1 MKNLSILLLVLVAGI
16 IQNTFAQNVGIGIAT
31 PTERL
36 HVNGNVRFS
45 GALMPNN
52 LPGTTGQIL
61 ISQGAGVAP
70 IWGTVAG
77 NQIVSTS
84 LSGFREGT
92 TTTWSAV
99 TGMTVTFTARS
110 TSAFVMFSASGY
122 GYTNSMSYVQFRVFN
137 VTTGTSVVQTQEKI
151 QNYDTFTGTVTP
163 WSCSAN
169 ALLTGLTIGTSYTLR
184 VDWQRNGILGT
195 YNPVVDTAQP
205 GHHMNLSVIQ

>member
-1 MKNLSILLLVLVAGI
+1 MKLYSLLFTILALLGYSS
-16 IQNTFAQNVGIGIAT
+16 FAQNVGIGIAT
-31 PTERL
+31 PSQRL
-36 HVNGNVRFS
+36 HVNGNLRFD

-52 LPGTTGQIL
+52 LPGTSGQIL

-84 LSGFREGT
+84 LSGSRT
-92 TTTWSAV
+92 ISTNAWAAV

-137 VTTGTSVVQTQEKI
+137 VTTGTSVVETNEKI
-151 QNYDTFTGTVTP
+151 QNYDDVTGTITP

-169 ALLTGLTIGTSYTLR
+169 KLLTGLTIGTTYTLR
-184 VDWQRNGILGT
+184 VDGQRNGILGT
-195 YNPVVDTAQP
+195 YNAIVDTAQP
-205 GHHMNLSVIQ
+205 GHHMTLSVIQ

>member
-1 MKNLSILLLVLVAGI
+1 MKKLYILLIMILAGTLYI
-16 IQNTFAQNVGIGIAT
+16 SAQNVGIGIAT

-84 LSGFREGT
+84 LSGLRDIT

-137 VTTGTSVVQTQEKI
+137 VTTGTSVVETNEKI
-151 QNYDTFTGTVTP
+151 QNYDDFRGTITP

-169 ALLTGLTIGTSYTLR
+169 VLLTGLTIGTAYTLR
-184 VDWQRNGILGT
+184 VDGQRNGIYGT
-195 YNPVVDTAQP
+195 YDARIDTAQP